1 MNDNRLALLD
11 HQKGLGAVPE
21 REWSGMRRHAR
32 IIEMT
37 DADRLRAAL
46 DLHQFGKAM
55 MRECLRREHPEKGD
69 VEIDDLLRRWLEERP
84 GAEQGDGDGRPVS
97 WPRRR

>member
-1 MNDNRLALLD
+1 
-11 HQKGLGAVPE
+11 
-21 REWSGMRRHAR
+21 
-32 IIEMT
+32 MT

-69 VEIDDLLRRWLEERP
+69 VELDDLLRRWLEERP